1 MRAYECVS
9 FGMRFCVAR
18 EVVNSAVQE
27 KFFFDCLALKM
38 KALQPF
44 ETLWTTQTKT
54 HHHIP
59 EDMTLKQWNTF
70 LFSNKQ
76 KTRLCICGL
85 TLQNKK
91 HNTHNSL
98 NHTAIHIMIQH
109 LKLCTFQH
117 WVYSYVSTIIRI
129 NNDYFSKTVLID
141 LSLSWR
147 YTVFQW
153 QRNWIFEECIDKFQ
167 TSKY

>member
-1 MRAYECVS
+1 VTYDTNIYNCSVHVINKNVWLTSSYQIDRSVCMRAYECVS
-9 FGMRFCVAR
+9 FGMWFCVAG

-44 ETLWTTQTKT
+44 ETLWTTQTTT

-59 EDMTLKQWNTF
+59 EDFTLKQWHTF
-70 LFSNKQ
+70 LFLNKQ
-76 KTRLCICGL
+76 TTLLCICGL

-98 NHTAIHIMIQH
+98 NHTAIYIMIQH
-109 LKLCTFQH
+109 LKLCTFP
-117 WVYSYVSTIIRI
+117 T
-129 NNDYFSKTVLID
+129 
-141 LSLSWR
+141 
-147 YTVFQW
+147 
-153 QRNWIFEECIDKFQ
+153 ECIHMFLQ
-167 TSKY
+167 FSE